1 MTFKK
6 KFDIIEQDF
15 NRNLESSNEDFC
27 PPIKENLML
36 KLGVIGTSWIARSF
50 IDAAHMTEKFQFSA
64 VYSRR
69 LESAEQFSSDFEA
82 IEKFDNLADFF
93 KAPLDVIYIASPNAL
108 HFEQAKSAILA
119 GHNVIV
125 EKPAFSNPTELTEII
140 GLAKA
145 NNVFFFEAARNIHEH
160 SFSIIKNFLADKT
173 IKGADFTYSKYSSK
187 MAPLLKGELPNKF
200 NPKFSGGLLADLGVY
215 FLYAAIFWFGK
226 PKKATYDAVILPSG
240 VDLAGVGILD
250 YEDYKVS
257 IKCAGN
263 VNSYLPSEI
272 YTTDGTLILDGVN
285 AITSAKFIAMDGSES
300 TIDIEAPKHSLYDEA
315 LDFAHILENKDF
327 TASYELHQ
335 FANEVSETSY
345 QMRQSAGIVFD
356 ADNK

>member
-1 MTFKK
+1 
-6 KFDIIEQDF
+6 
-15 NRNLESSNEDFC
+15 
-27 PPIKENLML
+27 ML

-69 LESAEQFSSDFEA
+69 LESADQFSADFKD
-82 IEKFDNLADFF
+82 IQKFDNLDDFF
-93 KAPLDVIYIASPNAL
+93 KASLDIIYIASPNAL
-108 HFEQAKSAILA
+108 HFEQAKAAILA

-125 EKPAFSNPTELTEII
+125 EKPAFSNPKELKEII
-140 GLAKA
+140 KLAKE
-145 NNVFFFEAARNIHEH
+145 NEVFFFEAARNIHEH
-160 SFSIIKNFLADKT
+160 SFSIIKDFLADKT
-173 IKGADFTYSKYSSK
+173 VKGADFTYSKYSSK
-187 MAPLLKGELPNKF
+187 MPALLNGEIPNKF
-200 NPKFSGGLLADLGVY
+200 NAKFSGGLLADLGVY
-215 FLYAAIFWFGK
+215 LLYAAIFWFGK
-226 PKKATYDAVILPSG
+226 PRKATYDAVLLPSG

-250 YEDYKVS
+250 YQDYKVS

-285 AITSAKFIAMDGSES
+285 AITSAKFITMDGSE
-300 TIDIEAPKHSLYDEA
+300 TIIDIEAPKHSLYDEA
-315 LDFAHILENKDF
+315 VDFAQILENNDF
-327 TASYELHQ
+327 VASYDLHQ
-335 FANEVSETSY
+335 FAQEVSETSY

>member
-1 MTFKK
+1 
-6 KFDIIEQDF
+6 
-15 NRNLESSNEDFC
+15 
-27 PPIKENLML
+27 ML

-69 LESAEQFSSDFEA
+69 LESADQFFADFKD
-82 IEKFDNLADFF
+82 IQKFDNLDDFF
-93 KAPLDVIYIASPNAL
+93 KASLDIIYIASPNAL
-108 HFEQAKSAILA
+108 HFEQANAAILA

-125 EKPAFSNPTELTEII
+125 EKPAFSNPKELKEII
-140 GLAKA
+140 KLAKE
-145 NNVFFFEAARNIHEH
+145 NEVFFFEAARNIHEH
-160 SFSIIKNFLADKT
+160 SFSIIKDFLADKT
-173 IKGADFTYSKYSSK
+173 VKGADFTYSKYSSK
-187 MAPLLKGELPNKF
+187 MPALLNGEIPNKF
-200 NPKFSGGLLADLGVY
+200 NAKFSGGLLADLGVY
-215 FLYAAIFWFGK
+215 LLYAAIFWFGK
-226 PKKATYDAVILPSG
+226 PRKTTYDAVLLPSG

-250 YEDYKVS
+250 YQDYKVS

-285 AITSAKFIAMDGSES
+285 AITSAKFITMDGSE
-300 TIDIEAPKHSLYDEA
+300 TIIDIEAPKHSLYDEA
-315 LDFAHILENKDF
+315 VDFAQILENNDF
-327 TASYELHQ
+327 AASYDLHQ
-335 FANEVSETSY
+335 FAQEVSETSY

>member
-1 MTFKK
+1 
-6 KFDIIEQDF
+6 
-15 NRNLESSNEDFC
+15 
-27 PPIKENLML
+27 ML

-69 LESAEQFSSDFEA
+69 LESADQFSADFKD
-82 IEKFDNLADFF
+82 IQKFDNLDDFF
-93 KAPLDVIYIASPNAL
+93 KASLDIIYIASPNAL
-108 HFEQAKSAILA
+108 HFEQAKAAVLA

-125 EKPAFSNPTELTEII
+125 EKPAFSNPKELTEII
-140 GLAKA
+140 KLAKE
-145 NNVFFFEAARNIHEH
+145 NEVFFFEAARNIHEH
-160 SFSIIKNFLADKT
+160 SFSIIKDFLADKT
-173 IKGADFTYSKYSSK
+173 VKGADFTYSKYSSK
-187 MAPLLKGELPNKF
+187 MPALLNGEIPNKF
-200 NPKFSGGLLADLGVY
+200 NAKFSGGLLADLGVY
-215 FLYAAIFWFGK
+215 LLYAAIFWFGK
-226 PKKATYDAVILPSG
+226 PRKATYDAVLLPSG

-250 YEDYKVS
+250 YQDYKVS

-285 AITSAKFIAMDGSES
+285 TITSAKFITMDGSE
-300 TIDIEAPKHSLYDEA
+300 TRIDIEAPKHSLYDEA
-315 LDFAHILENKDF
+315 VDFAQILENNDF
-327 TASYELHQ
+327 AASYDLHQ
-335 FANEVSETSY
+335 FAQEVSETSY

>member
-1 MTFKK
+1 
-6 KFDIIEQDF
+6 
-15 NRNLESSNEDFC
+15 
-27 PPIKENLML
+27 ML

-69 LESAEQFSSDFEA
+69 LESAAQFSADFKD
-82 IEKFDNLADFF
+82 IQKFDNLDDFCE
-93 KAPLDVIYIASPNAL
+93 ASLDIIYIASPNAR
-108 HFEQAKSAILA
+108 HFDQAKVAILA

-125 EKPAFSNPTELTEII
+125 EKPAFSNPKELTEII
-140 GLAKA
+140 KLAKE
-145 NNVFFFEAARNIHEH
+145 NEVFFFEAARNIHEH
-160 SFSIIKNFLADKT
+160 SFSIIKDFIADKT
-173 IKGADFTYSKYSSK
+173 VKGADFTYSKYSSK
-187 MAPLLKGELPNKF
+187 MPALLNGEIPNKF
-200 NPKFSGGLLADLGVY
+200 NAKFSGGLLADLGVY
-215 FLYAAIFWFGK
+215 LLYAAIFWFGK
-226 PKKATYDAVILPSG
+226 PQKATYDAVLLPSG

-250 YEDYKVS
+250 YQDYKVS

-285 AITSAKFIAMDGSES
+285 AITSAKFIAMDGSE
-300 TIDIEAPKHSLYDEA
+300 TKIDIEAPKHSLYDEA
-315 LDFAHILENKDF
+315 VDFAKILENKDF
-327 TASYELHQ
+327 AASYDLHQ
-335 FANEVSETSY
+335 FAKEVSETSY

>member
-1 MTFKK
+1 
-6 KFDIIEQDF
+6 
-15 NRNLESSNEDFC
+15 
-27 PPIKENLML
+27 ML

-69 LESAEQFSSDFEA
+69 LESADQFSADFKD
-82 IEKFDNLADFF
+82 IQKFDNLDDFF
-93 KAPLDVIYIASPNAL
+93 KASLDIIYIARPNAL
-108 HFEQAKSAILA
+108 HFEQAKAAVLA

-125 EKPAFSNPTELTEII
+125 EKPAFSNPKELTEII
-140 GLAKA
+140 KLAKE
-145 NNVFFFEAARNIHEH
+145 NEVFFFEAARNIHEH
-160 SFSIIKNFLADKT
+160 SFSIIKDFLADKT
-173 IKGADFTYSKYSSK
+173 VKGADFTYSKYSSK
-187 MAPLLKGELPNKF
+187 MPALLNGEIPNKF
-200 NPKFSGGLLADLGVY
+200 NAKFSGGLLADLGVY
-215 FLYAAIFWFGK
+215 LLYAAIFWFGK
-226 PKKATYDAVILPSG
+226 PQKATYDAVLLPSG

-250 YEDYKVS
+250 YQDYKVS

-285 AITSAKFIAMDGSES
+285 AITSAKFIAMDGSE
-300 TIDIEAPKHSLYDEA
+300 TIIDIEAPKHSLYDEA
-315 LDFAHILENKDF
+315 VDFAKILENNDF
-327 TASYELHQ
+327 AASYDLHQ
-335 FANEVSETSY
+335 FAQEVSETSY

>member
-1 MTFKK
+1 
-6 KFDIIEQDF
+6 
-15 NRNLESSNEDFC
+15 
-27 PPIKENLML
+27 ML

-69 LESAEQFSSDFEA
+69 LESAAQFSADFKD
-82 IEKFDNLADFF
+82 IQKFDNLDDFCESS
-93 KAPLDVIYIASPNAL
+93 LDIIYIASPNAL
-108 HFEQAKSAILA
+108 HFEQAKVAILA

-125 EKPAFSNPTELTEII
+125 EKPAFSNPKELTEII
-140 GLAKA
+140 KLAKE
-145 NNVFFFEAARNIHEH
+145 NEVFFFEAARNIHEH
-160 SFSIIKNFLADKT
+160 SFLIIKDFIADKT
-173 IKGADFTYSKYSSK
+173 VKGADFTYSKYSSK
-187 MAPLLKGELPNKF
+187 MPALLNGEIPNKF
-200 NPKFSGGLLADLGVY
+200 NAKFSGGLLADLGVY
-215 FLYAAIFWFGK
+215 LLYAAIFWFGK
-226 PKKATYDAVILPSG
+226 PQKATYDAVLLPSG

-250 YEDYKVS
+250 YQDYKVS

-285 AITSAKFIAMDGSES
+285 AITSAKFITMDGSE
-300 TIDIEAPKHSLYDEA
+300 TRIDIEAPKHSLYDEA
-315 LDFAHILENKDF
+315 VDFAQILENNDF
-327 TASYELHQ
+327 AASYDLHQ
-335 FANEVSETSY
+335 FAQEVSETSY

>member
-1 MTFKK
+1 
-6 KFDIIEQDF
+6 
-15 NRNLESSNEDFC
+15 
-27 PPIKENLML
+27 ML

-69 LESAEQFSSDFEA
+69 LESADQFSADFKD
-82 IEKFDNLADFF
+82 IQKFDNLDDFF
-93 KAPLDVIYIASPNAL
+93 KASLDIIYIASPNAL
-108 HFEQAKSAILA
+108 HFEQARAAVLA

-125 EKPAFSNPTELTEII
+125 EKPAFSNPKELTEII
-140 GLAKA
+140 KLAKE
-145 NNVFFFEAARNIHEH
+145 NEVFFFEAARNIHEH
-160 SFSIIKNFLADKT
+160 SFSIIKDFLAGKT
-173 IKGADFTYSKYSSK
+173 VKGADFTYSKYSSK
-187 MAPLLKGELPNKF
+187 MPALLNGEIPNKF
-200 NPKFSGGLLADLGVY
+200 NAKFSGGLLADLGVY
-215 FLYAAIFWFGK
+215 LLYAAIFWFGK
-226 PKKATYDAVILPSG
+226 PKKATYDAVLLPSG

-250 YEDYKVS
+250 YQDYKVS

-285 AITSAKFIAMDGSES
+285 AITSAKFIAMDGSE
-300 TIDIEAPKHSLYDEA
+300 TIIDIEAPKHSLYDEA
-315 LDFAHILENKDF
+315 VDFAQILENNDF
-327 TASYELHQ
+327 AASYDLHQ
-335 FANEVSETSY
+335 FAQEVSETSY